1 MIECMNQR
9 ANERTDKRTNERI
22 IVSPNER
29 TSRRTSER
37 SHHRTN
43 EQRNERVN
51 DRITER
57 TNKRTNKR
65 THERTNARTHERT
78 NARTHERT
86 NERMSKWGDELENRP
101 ATGVQMNQSVLS
113 YGEMDECVNKWIN
126 TCASVCL
133 CWSLGV
139 ISYLQLLEWFQSFE
153 SIFWDES
160 NQIVWKV
167 TVEVETS

>member
-57 TNKRTNKR
+57 TNKRTNK
-65 THERTNARTHERT
+65 RTHERT

-167 TVEVETS
+167 AVEVETS

>member
-57 TNKRTNKR
+57 TNK
-65 THERTNARTHERT
+65 RTHERT

>member
-57 TNKRTNKR
+57 TNKRTNK
-65 THERTNARTHERT
+65 RTHERT

-167 TVEVETS
+167 SVEVETS

>member
-78 NARTHERT
+78 N
-86 NERMSKWGDELENRP
+86 ERMSKWGDELENRP

-113 YGEMDECVNKWIN
+113 YGKMDECVNKWIN

-139 ISYLQLLEWFQSFE
+139 ISYLQFLEWFQPFE

-167 TVEVETS
+167 SVEVETS

>member
-57 TNKRTNKR
+57 TNKRTNK
-65 THERTNARTHERT
+65 RTHERT

>member
-65 THERTNARTHERT
+65 THERTNART
-78 NARTHERT
+78 NERT

>member
-22 IVSPNER
+22 IVSSNER

-57 TNKRTNKR
+57 TNKRTNK
-65 THERTNARTHERT
+65 RTHERT

>member
-78 NARTHERT
+78 N
-86 NERMSKWGDELENRP
+86 ERMSKWGDELENRP

-139 ISYLQLLEWFQSFE
+139 ISYLQFLEWFQSFE

>member
-1 MIECMNQR
+1 MIECINQR

-37 SHHRTN
+37 SHHRAN

-57 TNKRTNKR
+57 TNKRTNK
-65 THERTNARTHERT
+65 RTHERT

-113 YGEMDECVNKWIN
+113 YGKMDECVNKWIN

-167 TVEVETS
+167 SVEVETS